1 MYKLQ
6 KYYDKYMFL
15 KFKTFY
21 LLTFAFISQT
31 NILFSLSNYIM
42 KLYI

>member
-21 LLTFAFISQT
+21 AFISQT
-31 NILFSLSNYIM
+31 NIIFSLSNYIM